1 MHLLHL
7 LHWQAGS
14 LPLAPPEKPKKATW
28 GSNNEKTGNTALI
41 EEKNGD
47 EGKLPVLTAMIV
59 IIIIIKNI
67 LYACPKLI
75 LLTIFRKKDYYSH
88 LR

>member
-1 MHLLHL
+1 M
-7 LHWQAGS
+7 
-14 LPLAPPEKPKKATW
+14 
-28 GSNNEKTGNTALI
+28 GNAALI

-47 EGKLPVLTAMIV
+47 EEKLPVLTGKIV
-59 IIIIIKNI
+59 IIITIIIKSI

-75 LLTIFRKKDYYSH
+75 LLTILRSKNYYSH

>member
-1 MHLLHL
+1 M
-7 LHWQAGS
+7 
-14 LPLAPPEKPKKATW
+14 
-28 GSNNEKTGNTALI
+28 GNTALI
-41 EEKNGD
+41 EEENGH
-47 EGKLPVLTAMIV
+47 EGKLPVLTAVIV
-59 IIIIIKNI
+59 IIIIKTI

>member
-1 MHLLHL
+1 M
-7 LHWQAGS
+7 
-14 LPLAPPEKPKKATW
+14 
-28 GSNNEKTGNTALI
+28 GNTALI
-41 EEKNGD
+41 EEDNGH
-47 EGKLPVLTAMIV
+47 EGKLPVLTAVIV